1 MFKNKFNLK
10 IVIKILIISLVIILS
25 ATASYLLSKQINKIN
40 ISMAEK
46 KEMDYLIS
54 NREAVNS
61 QIKTDFLEVDS
72 NYKAKIDNALPSVYN
87 VLSFVDAME
96 SLAKKNSFRQ
106 NLTFNQPTLVTDI
119 SGPISL
125 TLINFN
131 AAIEDANID
140 TFINYLKDFEGLP
153 YFASIDSITYLG
165 SSTNGWENNSTINIS
180 GSFYAHQ

>member
-10 IVIKILIISLVIILS
+10 IVIKILIILIVIVLS
-25 ATASYLLSKQINKIN
+25 AAASYLFSKQINKIN
-40 ISMAEK
+40 ISMIEK

-54 NREAVNS
+54 NREAVNN
-61 QIKTDFLEVDS
+61 QIKTDFLEVDP
-72 NYKAKIDNALPSVYN
+72 NYQAKIDNALPSVYN

-106 NLTFNQPTLVTDI
+106 NLTFNQPTAVTDI
-119 SGPISL
+119 SGPLNL
-125 TLINFN
+125 TLISFN
-131 AAIEDANID
+131 VTIEDANIN
-140 TFINYLKDFEGLP
+140 TFANYLKDFEGLP

-165 SSTNGWENNSTINIS
+165 TNTNGWENNSTINIS